1 MSKRNPCEMSTLHL
15 HSCLHCAPCQRAK
28 RINPGKLI
36 EWPSRTKRQR
46 PKLLKR
52 RPSRW
57 QAWSGISRTSWVEVS
72 KRLQYVLWDDATH
85 QYKSWAIPIDYLFT
99 ALYYINLRSFLPQ
112 LLKQLHWL
120 CSRFNLYS
128 CRKWQL
134 LWWSHGSAEKGLER
148 PLQETGATAGNMI
161 MHEMYWCC
169 SDLWI
174 TTIPIKTRYW
184 YSSDPTCILY
194 LLISNLKDPEI
205 MQNEHNSPDC
215 SGSGCR
221 LGDWISHNEG
231 RQGGDKNSQE
241 SMY

>member
-1 MSKRNPCEMSTLHL
+1 MSTLHL

-134 LWWSHGSAEKGLER
+134 LWWSHGSAEKGPER

-161 MHEMYWCC
+161 LHECC
-169 SDLWI
+169 SELNVHTSTKNALCICWSSI
-174 TTIPIKTRYW
+174 LKIMKSCKMNTILQIAAGAGAGWVTGYLTMKVGRVEIKIPKKVCTKFLTVL
-184 YSSDPTCILY
+184 SS
-194 LLISNLKDPEI
+194 
-205 MQNEHNSPDC
+205 
-215 SGSGCR
+215 
-221 LGDWISHNEG
+221 EG
-231 RQGGDKNSQE
+231 
-241 SMY
+241 